1 MKNLILTIS
10 LLSGMFLTG
19 CAQTRRPV
27 LFGGAFYRVQH
38 PGNLPVDEQGNVL
51 RKSDTVRV
59 IYLITH
65 DLVAD
70 TPKIQRVQYGNR
82 MFSSSVFLES
92 YEQAVVV
99 GKRKESESDFIFPA
113 AKNRRYWVLQVTPL
127 DKIVTAKKNIITVTG
142 TFRGRKF
149 TFNLVNEVELEPELR
164 L

>member
-1 MKNLILTIS
+1 MKKLLLILFS
-10 LLSGMFLTG
+10 AAMFLTA
-19 CAQTRRPV
+19 CAQTRKPV
-27 LFGGAFYRVQH
+27 LLGGAFYRVQH

-70 TPKIQRVQYGNR
+70 TPKIKRVQYGNR
-82 MFSSSVFLES
+82 IFASAVFPES

-99 GKRKESESDFIFPA
+99 GKRKGSESNFVLPA
-113 AKNRRYWVLQVTPL
+113 AKNRHYWVLQVTPL
-127 DKIVTAKKNIITVTG
+127 DKIAAGKKNVITVAG

-149 TFNLVNEVELEPELR
+149 TFNLINEIELEPEIR
-164 L
+164 Q